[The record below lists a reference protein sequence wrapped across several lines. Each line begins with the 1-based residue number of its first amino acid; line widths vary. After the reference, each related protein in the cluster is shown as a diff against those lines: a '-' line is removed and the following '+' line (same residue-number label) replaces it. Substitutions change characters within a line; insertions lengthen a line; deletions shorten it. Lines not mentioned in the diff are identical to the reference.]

1 MKAPAA
7 ESDDQQSKEST
18 QIPISGNV
26 IVMEREFKSKRSH
39 SADISCMVKISE
51 TEFITSSDD
60 MSFKVWDK
68 DLQGCSY
75 TYETHEPLYTMR
87 LTGEKMNLLI
97 SALGQGNF
105 IVMGLDQRNQH
116 DIIPNAHDEKII

>member
-1 MKAPAA
+1 MASRIKKQDTNASNSSNNSAP
-7 ESDDQQSKEST
+7 QQ
-18 QIPISGNV
+18 QMPISDNV
-26 IVMEREFKSKRSH
+26 IVMEREFKSRRSH
-39 SADISCMVKISE
+39 SGNISCLVKISE

-60 MSFKVWDK
+60 MSFKIWDK

-97 SALGQGNF
+97 SALGEGSF
-105 IVMGLDQRNQH
+105 IVLGLDQRNQN
-116 DIIPNAHDEKII
+116 DII